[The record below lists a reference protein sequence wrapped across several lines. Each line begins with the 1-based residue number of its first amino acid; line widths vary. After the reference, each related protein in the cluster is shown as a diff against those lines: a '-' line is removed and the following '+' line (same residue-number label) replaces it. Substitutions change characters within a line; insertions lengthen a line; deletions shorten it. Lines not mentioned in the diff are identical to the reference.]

1 MANLLYFG
9 RLADVT
15 GKTFDTV
22 TLPVAV
28 STVAE
33 LRAWLDQ
40 RHETENVFRSPEI
53 KIAINNEFVDEN
65 SALEGAQEIAFMPPV
80 GGG

>member
-1 MANLLYFG
+1 MTNLLYFG

-15 GKTFDTV
+15 GKTSDTV
-22 TLPVAV
+22 QLPDTV
-28 STVAE
+28 SSVAE

-40 RHETENVFRSPEI
+40 THETETVFQSPEI
-53 KIAINNEFVDEN
+53 KIAINNEFVDDY
-65 SALEGAQEIAFMPPV
+65 SPLDGAKEIAFMPPV